1 MRELFAVRV
10 AAGGLILALGASIT
24 LAQSNN
30 NKMTDS
36 EASFNAG
43 LTHLRENR
51 PALALDQFKKA
62 IREDPKNAYAYKG
75 LGLTYAQLASQCSS
89 NDQGCSQG
97 RLREAIVAFRR
108 ALELNPYYVDVRND
122 LGTALV
128 LSGKRAEGKAEF
140 LAAFNDPTNPT
151 PEISSRNLGQAYL
164 EEKNYREALNW
175 FRTSFTR
182 NKSYAEPYLGFA
194 DAVVA
199 LGHPDEAVAPLE
211 GALKEVPGQPDLLVA
226 LGQAYYKTG
235 RFAEA
240 RSRLEEA
247 ARRDPGG
254 PVGRRAMELMKNFP
268 K

>member
-1 MRELFAVRV
+1 MRELLAVRV
-10 AAGGLILALGASIT
+10 VAGGLILALGASIA
-24 LAQSNN
+24 LAQTNQARLN
-30 NKMTDS
+30 DS

-43 LTHLRENR
+43 LAHLRENR
-51 PALALDQFKKA
+51 PVLALEQFRKA
-62 IREDPKNAYAYKG
+62 IKEDPKNAYAYKG
-75 LGLTYAQLASQCSS
+75 LGLTYAQLGKLSDATAS
-89 NDQGCSQG
+89 
-97 RLREAIVAFRR
+97 FRK
-108 ALELNPYYVDVRND
+108 ALEINPYYVDVRND

-151 PEISSRNLGQAYL
+151 PEISARNLGQAYF
-164 EEKNYREALNW
+164 EEKNYREAVNW

-182 NKSYAEPYLGFA
+182 NKSYPEPYLGFA
-194 DAVVA
+194 EAVSA
-199 LGHPDEAVAPLE
+199 LGHPDEAVVALE

-235 RFAEA
+235 RFTEA

-247 ARRDPGG
+247 ARRDPAG
-254 PVGRRAMELMKNFP
+254 PAGRRAMELMKNFP

>member
-1 MRELFAVRV
+1 MNKQSAVRV
-10 AAGGLILALGASIT
+10 AAGALLLALGASIA
-24 LAQSNN
+24 LAQTNR
-30 NKMTDS
+30 MTDS

-51 PALALDQFKKA
+51 PALALEQFKKA
-62 IREDPKNAYAYKG
+62 IKEDPKNAYAYKG
-75 LGLTYAQLASQCSS
+75 LGLTYAQLGKLSDAVAS
-89 NDQGCSQG
+89 
-97 RLREAIVAFRR
+97 FRK

-151 PEISSRNLGQAYL
+151 PEISARNLGQAYL
-164 EEKNYREALNW
+164 EEKNYREAVNW

-182 NKSYAEPYLGFA
+182 NKSYPEPYLGFA
-194 DAVVA
+194 DAVGA

-211 GALKEVPGQPDLLVA
+211 GALKETPGQPDLLVA

-235 RFAEA
+235 RFTEA

-247 ARRDPGG
+247 ARRDPAGAA
-254 PVGRRAMELMKNFP
+254 GRRAMELMKTFP

>member
-10 AAGGLILALGASIT
+10 AAGGLILALGASMA
-24 LAQSNN
+24 LAQT
-30 NKMTDS
+30 KTTDS

-51 PALALDQFKKA
+51 PALALEQFKKA

-75 LGLTYAQLASQCSS
+75 LGLTYAQLGKLSDAVAS
-89 NDQGCSQG
+89 
-97 RLREAIVAFRR
+97 FRK

-122 LGTALV
+122 LGTVLV

-164 EEKNYREALNW
+164 EEKNYREAVNW

-194 DAVVA
+194 EAVGA
-199 LGHPDEAVAPLE
+199 LGHPDEAEVRLE
-211 GALKEVPGQPDLLVA
+211 GGLKEMPGQPDLLVA

-235 RFAEA
+235 RFTEA

-247 ARRDPGG
+247 ARRDPMGSAGPRAGG
-254 PVGRRAMELMKNFP
+254 ARKNIP
-268 K
+268 P

>member
-10 AAGGLILALGASIT
+10 AAGGLILALGGSIG
-24 LAQSNN
+24 LAQS

-43 LTHLRENR
+43 LAHLRENR

-75 LGLTYAQLASQCSS
+75 LGLTYAQLGKLSDAVAS
-89 NDQGCSQG
+89 
-97 RLREAIVAFRR
+97 FRK

-122 LGTALV
+122 LGSALV

-151 PEISSRNLGQAYL
+151 PEMSARNLGQAYL
-164 EEKNYREALNW
+164 EEKNYREAVNW

-182 NKSYAEPYLGFA
+182 NKSYPEPYLGFA
-194 DAVVA
+194 EAVGA
-199 LGHPDEAVAPLE
+199 LGHPDEAVGPLE
-211 GALKEVPGQPDLLVA
+211 VALKETPGQPDLLVA

-235 RFAEA
+235 RFTEA

-247 ARRDPGG
+247 ARRDPAG
-254 PVGRRAMELMKNFP
+254 PAGRRAMELMKTFP

>member
-10 AAGGLILALGASIT
+10 VAAGLVLALGASIA

-30 NKMTDS
+30 NSKMTDS

-43 LTHLRENR
+43 LAHLRENR
-51 PALALDQFKKA
+51 PSLALDQFKKA

-75 LGLTYAQLASQCSS
+75 LGLTYAQLGKLSDAVVS
-89 NDQGCSQG
+89 
-97 RLREAIVAFRR
+97 FRK

-164 EEKNYREALNW
+164 EEKNYREAVNW

-182 NKSYAEPYLGFA
+182 NKSYPDPYLGFA
-194 DAVVA
+194 EAVGA
-199 LGHPDEAVAPLE
+199 LGHPDEAVSPLE
-211 GALKEVPGQPDLLVA
+211 VALKESPGQPDLLVA

-235 RFAEA
+235 RFSEA
-240 RSRLEEA
+240 KGRLEEA
-247 ARRDPGG
+247 ARRDPAG
-254 PVGRRAMELMKNFP
+254 PAGRRAMEMMKNFP

>member
-10 AAGGLILALGASIT
+10 AVGGLILALGASIA
-24 LAQSNN
+24 LAQTNQTR
-30 NKMTDS
+30 MTDS

-51 PALALDQFKKA
+51 PALALEQFKKA

-75 LGLTYAQLASQCSS
+75 LGLTYAQLGKLSDAVAS
-89 NDQGCSQG
+89 
-97 RLREAIVAFRR
+97 FRK

-122 LGTALV
+122 LGSALV

-164 EEKNYREALNW
+164 EEKNYREAVNW

-182 NKSYAEPYLGFA
+182 NKGYPEPYLGFA
-194 DAVVA
+194 EAVGA

-226 LGQAYYKTG
+226 LGQAYYKMG
-235 RFAEA
+235 RFSEA

-247 ARRDPGG
+247 ARRDPTG
-254 PVGRRAMELMKNFP
+254 PAGRRAMELMKNFP